1 MVYNISSKNIDH
13 PLLRPILEE
22 LIPVFEKMQI
32 KFFLIGAVARDIL
45 MDLSG
50 EKPGRATM
58 DLDIAIAIDKW
69 EEFEQLSDEI
79 TGLPN
84 FEKDNLQKQRFLYK
98 NDFQLDIVPYG
109 DIKDQ
114 HDKIFWPPDQSF
126 AMSVVGFEEAEK
138 ELLKIHLDDEINF
151 EIVSLTG
158 IFLLKLFAWKDRFH
172 KTNKDADDI
181 GFMLTNYLNINR
193 DLSFQEPYNKVYEGD
208 DYSDIT
214 AGAVI
219 LGMHLNDM
227 MNKSPNVKI
236 DVKKL
241 LLTEIQKA
249 EESILINQIIETNR
263 NLKFEEVKEALHLI
277 NDQIKL

>member
-1 MVYNISSKNIDH
+1 MDYNISSKNIDH
-13 PLLRPILEE
+13 PLLKAILEE
-22 LIPVFEKMQI
+22 LIPVFEKMGI

-50 EKPGRATM
+50 EKTGRATM

-79 TGLPN
+79 TALSN
-84 FEKDNLQKQRFLYK
+84 FKKDNLQKQRFIYK

-109 DIKDQ
+109 NIKDQ

-158 IFLLKLFAWKDRFH
+158 IFLLKLFAWKDRSAI
-172 KTNKDADDI
+172 TNKDADDI

-193 DLSFQEPYNKVYEGD
+193 DLSFQEPYNHVYEVD
-208 DYSDIT
+208 NYSDIT
-214 AGAVI
+214 AGAII
-219 LGMHLNDM
+219 LGMHLSELLNTGA
-227 MNKSPNVKI
+227 KVKI
-236 DVKKL
+236 DLNKL
-241 LLTEIQKA
+241 LVTEIQKA
-249 EESILINQIIETNR
+249 EESKLINQIIETNR
-263 NLKFEEVKEALHLI
+263 NLKFDEVKEALHLI
-277 NDQIKL
+277 NEQIK